1 MTFNNIVIFLI
12 GGGGGG
18 DPYDIKKLR
27 SVYLI
32 TLPLPGTLI
41 QIF

>member
-12 GGGGGG
+12 GGGG

>member
-12 GGGGGG
+12 GGGGG
-18 DPYDIKKLR
+18 DPYDIKKFR